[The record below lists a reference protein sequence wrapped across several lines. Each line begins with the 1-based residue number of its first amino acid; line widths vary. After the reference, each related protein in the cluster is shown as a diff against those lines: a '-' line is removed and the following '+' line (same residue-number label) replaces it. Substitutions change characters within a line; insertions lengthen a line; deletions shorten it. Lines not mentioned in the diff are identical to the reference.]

1 MKCKNQIWC
10 DIVYIPV
17 GTVGTQK
24 SGYLTKKFFAA
35 YQSIQIDDPGTDCG
49 SKMGL
54 EFTLTEEHGDG
65 YDYQYNIE
73 GNKLVLITPEN
84 RAKYIGKKVK
94 LRSPLFCSGDKLCS
108 ICAGKR
114 WEIMGIKNSGLT
126 AGRVTNTLL
135 NASMKNFHS
144 AKVKM
149 DRVNI
154 DDLLV

>member
-1 MKCKNQIWC
+1 MI
-10 DIVYIPV
+10 
-17 GTVGTQK
+17 GTQDA
-24 SGYLTKKFFAA
+24 GYLTKKFFAA
-35 YQSIQIDDPGTDCG
+35 YQSVQVDEPGTDCG
-49 SKMGL
+49 SKRGL
-54 EFTLTEEHGDG
+54 EFVLSEDDGDS

-73 GNKLVLITPEN
+73 GSKLVLITPEN
-84 RAKYIGKKVK
+84 RSKYIGKKVK
-94 LRSPLFCSGDKLCS
+94 LRSPMYCSGDKLCS

-144 AKVKM
+144 AKVSL